1 MPDDDPTPWNNLPD
15 DENSIDTESTL
26 DSVENDSSSMS
37 SAPDAMI
44 AQLETQLQEAQQRV
58 LRAQAELEN
67 SRRRM
72 RREMEDERR
81 YASQSLITDLLPVL
95 DNVCRAVESA
105 EKADPDSSL
114 LQGVRMVS
122 RLLEDVLARHHCPR
136 IIALGKEFDPT
147 EHEAIAQQPSDSV
160 PTGSVMFVAQEG
172 FRLHERVV
180 RPAQVIVSSGPAS
193 AAQ

>member
-1 MPDDDPTPWNNLPD
+1 MPHDDPTPWENIPD
-15 DENSIDTESTL
+15 DEKPNATKSTL
-26 DSVENDSSSMS
+26 DPSASDGPTTPSS
-37 SAPDAMI
+37 DAVI
-44 AQLETQLQEAQQRV
+44 AQLESQLQEAQQRV

-72 RREMEDERR
+72 RREMEEERR
-81 YASQSLITDLLPVL
+81 YASQSLIGDLLPVL

-105 EKADPDSSL
+105 EKTDPDSSL

-136 IIALGKEFDPT
+136 IVALGKEFDPT

-160 PTGSVMFVAQEG
+160 PTGNVSFVAQEG
-172 FRLHERVV
+172 FRLHDRVV

-193 AAQ
+193 ASH